1 MISEQIQKNIIAYA
15 AKFVEDG
22 YITAGT
28 LAVRCDTGMAMARL
42 GADLS
47 KLTVDDVL
55 YIDDKNIETLEGNAR
70 AAAVLLFCTLRHD
83 DKVNAVAIVD
93 SERIVEFSAKK
104 ITLPPILDD
113 MAQICGVGVKCAKE
127 NTAIEILS
135 ALRGLRN
142 CCFMPNAGALV
153 TGRTLDEIHTLTLVL
168 DKACNSYILEEK
180 KGGCKPLGLMDAVL
194 EHVVFKLK
202 YSKKNQ
208 KAQKAAEKGET
219 VVTEELPSAITTPEL
234 LSLAQQ
240 VKDAG
245 VRMLNENLV
254 QGTWG
259 NISVRLDD
267 KSILCTPSALDYIM
281 LKPEQMAIVDIET
294 KEWKGSNKATSERGI
309 HCALMSANKDT
320 TWVLHSHPVYGC
332 ILASMGIDLPVPDAY
347 KDVLGDTIPCSK
359 GGLPGTK
366 KLLNNCMAAIGNAPA
381 VLLKN
386 HGIVVRGNTLEDAFK
401 ICHALEDAC
410 KAFLED

>member
-1 MISEQIQKNIIAYA
+1 MITELTQNNIINYA
-15 AKFVEDG
+15 KKFADDG
-22 YITAGT
+22 YIIAGT
-28 LAVRCDTGMAMARL
+28 LAVRCDQGMAFAKL
-42 GADLS
+42 GADL
-47 KLTVDDVL
+47 KALTKDDIL

-70 AAAVLLFCTLRHD
+70 AAAVLLFCTLRHFE
-83 DKVNAVAIVD
+83 KVDAVAIVD

-113 MAQICGVGVKCAKE
+113 MSQICGVSVKSAKE

-142 CCFMPNAGALV
+142 CCFLPNAGAIV
-153 TGRTLDEIHTLTLVL
+153 TGRTLDEIHTQTLVL
-168 DKACNSYILEEK
+168 DKACNSYILAEN
-180 KGGCKPLGLMDAVL
+180 KGGCKPLGLMDACL

-208 KAQKAAEKGET
+208 KAQKAAEKGEV
-219 VVTEELPSAITTPEL
+219 VVTEELPSAITTDTL
-234 LSLAQQ
+234 KDLAQQ

-245 VRMLNENLV
+245 VKMLNENLV

-259 NISVRLDD
+259 NISVRVDD

-281 LKPEQMAIVDIET
+281 LKPEQMALVDIET
-294 KEWKGSNKATSERGI
+294 KEWSGSNKATSERGI
-309 HCALMSANKDT
+309 HCALMAANKDT
-320 TWVLHSHPVYGC
+320 NWVLHSHPVYGC
-332 ILASMGIDLPVPDAY
+332 ILASMGIDLPVPEQY
-347 KDVLGDTIPCSK
+347 KDILGETIPCSK

-366 KLLNNCMAAIGNAPA
+366 KLLKNTMAAIGDAPA

-410 KAFLED
+410 KAFLEA